1 MNCGGHIYCSDI
13 KSNQQ
18 YLPMKKKKKTLK
30 NPCWDN
36 YEQLGM
42 KNKNGKKVPNCIP
55 KKKEN
60 NNH

>member
-1 MNCGGHIYCSDI
+1 
-13 KSNQQ
+13 
-18 YLPMKKKKKTLK
+18 MKKKKKTLK

-42 KNKNGKKVPNCIP
+42 KNKNGKKVYSQ
-55 KKKEN
+55 KEGN

>member
-1 MNCGGHIYCSDI
+1 
-13 KSNQQ
+13 
-18 YLPMKKKKKTLK
+18 MKKKKKTLK

>member
-1 MNCGGHIYCSDI
+1 
-13 KSNQQ
+13 
-18 YLPMKKKKKTLK
+18 MKKKKKTLK
-30 NPCWDN
+30 NPCWD